1 MTALETALRKSL
13 ERAVVRAREVAETGA
28 AAALQTLAVRE
39 RDAFASMDQAQ
50 RDLRT
55 ALRAKAKNLSRHAVT
70 ARPQVSS

>member
-28 AAALQTLAVRE
+28 AALQTLTVRE

-70 ARPQVSS
+70 AQPQVSS